1 VRLIVP
7 ARGGAVLVGPLAL
20 LALLVCP
27 GSTTVVVSG
36 ATAAAGAAGSDASS
50 LRLLEQ
56 ATAAPAR
63 TSYRGTQF
71 VAVWTMHGTSSVIVE
86 VDHRAGEG
94 TDVRSAATPG
104 RPAFSSFLAA
114 GDTAPSLTAGRALRL
129 LTGSYRVRLAG
140 EERVA
145 GHLADVFEVRRAGAR
160 LPSARFWLDRATH
173 LVLRREDYDEAGRTS
188 RASAFV
194 EVSLAP
200 VASGDPTGP
209 AATAPAQRPT
219 AWPDAIDSARLAG
232 MRAKGWDCPR
242 RLPGSLHLVDARRS
256 TTGGIVH
263 LSYTDGLASV
273 SVFQQWGRLDG
284 DRLDGYRRDEVAGV
298 QVHVLDGV
306 PQQLVWSARGRIFTV
321 VADAPP
327 RTVEAVV
334 SALPHGSADGGG
346 LQRLGRGMDRMAS
359 WFNPFE

>member
-1 VRLIVP
+1 P

-27 GSTTVVVSG
+27 GSTTVVASG
-36 ATAAAGAAGSDASS
+36 ATAAAAAAGSDASA
-50 LRLLEQ
+50 LRLLEH
-56 ATAAPAR
+56 ATVAPAR
-63 TSYRGTQF
+63 TSYRGVQF
-71 VAVWTMHGTSSVIVE
+71 VAVWTAHGTSSVIVE

-94 TDVRSAATPG
+94 TDVRGAATPG

-114 GDTAPSLTAGRALRL
+114 GDAELSLMGGRALRL

-145 GHLADVFEVRRAGAR
+145 GHRADVVEVRRAGAR

-200 VASGDPTGP
+200 VAGGDPTGP
-209 AATAPAQRPT
+209 AGTAPASQRPT
-219 AWPDAIDSARLAG
+219 AWPDAIDAGRLAG
-232 MRAKGWDCPR
+232 MRAKGWDCPS
-242 RLPGSLHLVDARRS
+242 RLPGPLHLVDARRS

-298 QVHVLDGV
+298 PVHVLDGV